1 MAKGEN
7 EGIVAARYLHRVLL
21 GSTNGG
27 SLLRLRELVEDRKNN
42 SPFIQEKPIDW
53 NLMLIGTLY
62 KTLVCPILSF
72 LDPSRD
78 EEGARSGHAFEMTT
92 GRSVLF
98 IK

>member
-42 SPFIQEKPIDW
+42 SLFIEEKPIDW
-53 NLMLIGTLY
+53 NLMLIGILY
-62 KTLVCPILSF
+62 KTLVCTIHKFFDS
-72 LDPSRD
+72 
-78 EEGARSGHAFEMTT
+78 
-92 GRSVLF
+92 
-98 IK
+98 